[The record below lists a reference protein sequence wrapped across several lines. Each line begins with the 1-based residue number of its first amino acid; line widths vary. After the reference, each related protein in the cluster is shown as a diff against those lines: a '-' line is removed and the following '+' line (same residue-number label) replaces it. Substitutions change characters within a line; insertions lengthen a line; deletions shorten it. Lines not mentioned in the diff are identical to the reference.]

1 MTQKQLTNEQF
12 DHIETCFNN
21 TDGEDIMS
29 YSGRAMYG
37 AQCLALTFEGFSDAF
52 NFALEI
58 GSYEGLAELL
68 ASPSYDSMGRGIV
81 IYFRNIAVPSEVLAR
96 EAKEDEDEDEFV

>member
-1 MTQKQLTNEQF
+1 MIQKQLTSEQF
-12 DHIETCFNN
+12 DHIVTCSNN
-21 TDGEDIMS
+21 TNGDDIMS

-37 AQCLALTFEGFSDAF
+37 AQCLALTFPGFSDSF

-58 GSYEGLAELL
+58 GSYEGMAELL
-68 ASPSYDSMGRGIV
+68 SSPQCDSMGYDIV

-96 EAKEDEDEDEFV
+96 EAKEDEDEDELV